1 MHASPALARRKHA
14 IAEYERALK
23 VFPGMAL
30 AHFHLGQAY
39 QRKARTVEAK
49 AEFQRFLEIWSRA
62 DAGLPEITEAQR
74 WK

>member
-1 MHASPALARRKHA
+1 
-14 IAEYERALK
+14 
-23 VFPGMAL
+23 MAL